1 MFRKDSTVT
10 DEDIDD
16 LISRG
21 QKKTEELSKLMDNKT
36 EENLRGFSMEE
47 SEYTV
52 YNFEGKLCLVLEK
65 RNDLMKF
72 SYWFNSVIQ

>member
-1 MFRKDSTVT
+1 MT

-21 QKKTEELSKLMDNKT
+21 QKKTEELNQIMASKT

-47 SEYTV
+47 TEYTV
-52 YNFEGKLCLVLEK
+52 YNFEGNYVTNLFENHRDQL
-65 RNDLMKF
+65 N
-72 SYWFNSVIQ
+72 